1 MNLRRL
7 HSWGVS
13 VQEAREIQRKLAAV
27 VSCHSAIVSEPR
39 RIAGL
44 DISPPDAT
52 GTVRAAAVIL
62 SYPTLEIE
70 ELSVAEGNPG
80 FPYIPGYLS
89 FRETPVLTDALERLK
104 LSPDI
109 IVTDGHGMAHPRRFG
124 LACHIGLI
132 TDTPTI
138 GCAKSVLIGKHGP
151 LGEEAGSRADML
163 DREEVVGMALRTR
176 TGVRPVYVS
185 VGHKVDLQTAAD
197 WALACCRGKRL
208 PETTR
213 MAHKA
218 AAGQIAPRESVP
230 NGSEAEG

>member
-1 MNLRRL
+1 MDVHRL
-7 HSWGVS
+7 HSWSVS
-13 VQEAREIQRKLAAV
+13 VQEAREIQRNLAAA
-27 VSCHSAIVSEPR
+27 VSCRSAIIGQPR

-44 DISPPDAT
+44 DISPPDST
-52 GTVRAAAVIL
+52 GTVRAAAVVL
-62 SYPTLEIE
+62 SYPALEIE
-70 ELSVAEGNPG
+70 ELSVAEGKPG

-138 GCAKSVLIGKHGP
+138 GCAKSVLTGKHEY

-163 DREEVVGMALRTR
+163 DKNEVVGMALRTR

-185 VGHKVDLQTAAD
+185 VGHKVDLPTAAD
-197 WALACCRGKRL
+197 WVLACCRGRRL

-218 AAGQIAPRESVP
+218 AAGQIAPREGVP
-230 NGSEAEG
+230 D